1 MFFFS
6 GLFGDVEQIS
16 HFDSY
21 HPVGSTGEII
31 FLGAVVEIGE
41 AIVIASFYLE
51 MADFGAQF
59 YTEAGRYT
67 IIELVFHIHVML
79 FGGKVGIV
87 FPRTALC
94 CSAFAAAVSAAPV
107 TTQGTGVGKHGDVT
121 VAVTFDSGKIKDI
134 KIVKQQENPVLA
146 AKVFTD
152 LKQHVID
159 TNSVQLDA
167 ISGAT
172 FSSKGFLDAVADAA
186 KKAGVTLSK
195 ADKKAIKKA
204 VKALPKESSYDV
216 VVIGAGGAGF
226 SAAIEAKNAG
236 ANVVLLEKMPAV
248 GGNSLISGAEMNAA
262 KNWVQPKLG
271 INDDSPELHAEDT
284 YKGGDMKGDMN
295 VIKVMTHNALDAAK
309 WCRDYLGVRFEDDNL
324 FFFGGHSRKRALIPV
339 GHTGTEF
346 ITKFQAKADELG
358 IPVITNMKAE
368 ELIKDKSGRVVG
380 VKATMN
386 GASYTF
392 NAKGG
397 VVLATGGFGANPEMV
412 KKYNPKIDER
422 FKTTDAPGTTGEA
435 LYMAERAGA
444 QLVNMGY
451 IQTYPICDPISGV
464 IELIADAR
472 FDGAIMLNQEGKR
485 FVEELQRRDVLSEAI
500 LKQTGGYCWVL
511 WNDKI
516 GSISNTV
523 KEHPTE
529 YEAFTKQGI
538 MATCDDLKCVADFT
552 KIPFDSLKGTVNRVS
567 SMTGKGN
574 DKDFNH
580 RSGLVDMTQGKY
592 YVIKAVPS
600 VHHTMG
606 GVRINE
612 KAQALTAEGK
622 AIPGLWAAGE
632 VTGVTHGTNRLGG
645 NAYTDIIVFGRIAGK
660 AAAEAAK

>member
-1 MFFFS
+1 MQFS
-6 GLFGDVEQIS
+6 RALIAGLV
-16 HFDSY
+16 
-21 HPVGSTGEII
+21 
-31 FLGAVVEIGE
+31 
-41 AIVIASFYLE
+41 
-51 MADFGAQF
+51 
-59 YTEAGRYT
+59 
-67 IIELVFHIHVML
+67 
-79 FGGKVGIV
+79 
-87 FPRTALC
+87 

-172 FSSKGFLDAVADAA
+172 FSSKGFLNAVADAA

-622 AIPGLWAAGE
+622 VIPGLWAAGE

>member
-1 MFFFS
+1 MKSTMIKSAVAMVFA
-6 GLFGDVEQIS
+6 
-16 HFDSY
+16 
-21 HPVGSTGEII
+21 VG
-31 FLGAVVEIGE
+31 
-41 AIVIASFYLE
+41 
-51 MADFGAQF
+51 
-59 YTEAGRYT
+59 
-67 IIELVFHIHVML
+67 
-79 FGGKVGIV
+79 
-87 FPRTALC
+87 
-94 CSAFAAAVSAAPV
+94 FAAASMAAPV
-107 TTQGTGVGKHGDVT
+107 TAEGTGVGKHGDIT
-121 VAVTFDSGKIKDI
+121 VAVTFDAGKIQDI
-134 KIVKQQENPVLA
+134 KIVKNAENPILA
-146 AKVFTD
+146 KKVFTD
-152 LKQHVID
+152 LKDQVVALSSTD
-159 TNSVQLDA
+159 VDL

-172 FSSKGFLDAVADAA
+172 FSAKGFIDAVNDAA
-186 KKAGVTLSK
+186 KKAGVTLAK
-195 ADKKAIKKA
+195 ADKKALKKVA
-204 VKALPKESSYDV
+204 RELPKTSNYDV

-226 SAAIEAKNAG
+226 SAAITAKNAG

-271 INDDSPELHAEDT
+271 INDDSPELHAQDT
-284 YKGGDMKGDMN
+284 FKGGDGKGDMK
-295 VIKVMTHNALDAAK
+295 VINVMTHEALDAAK

-346 ITKFQAKADELG
+346 IAKFQAKADELG

-368 ELIKDKSGRVVG
+368 ELIKNKDGRVVG
-380 VKATMN
+380 VKATMD
-386 GASYTF
+386 GSEYTF

-451 IQTYPICDPISGV
+451 IQTYPICDPISGA

-500 LKQTGGYCWVL
+500 LNQTGQYCWVL
-511 WNDKI
+511 WNDNI
-516 GSISNTV
+516 GKISNTV
-523 KEHPTE
+523 KAHANE

-538 MATCDDLKCVADFT
+538 MTTCDDLKCIADFT
-552 KIPFDSLKGTVNRVS
+552 KIPFDQLQKTVKRVS
-567 SMTGKGN
+567 DMAGKGN

-580 RSGLVDMTQGKY
+580 RAGLMDMQQGKY

-600 VHHTMG
+600 THHTMG

-612 KAQALTAEGK
+612 KAEALTAEGK
-622 AIPGLWAAGE
+622 VIPGLWAAGE

-645 NAYTDIIVFGRIAGK
+645 NAYTDIIVFGRIAGEAAAK
-660 AAAEAAK
+660 AAK

>member
-1 MFFFS
+1 MK
-6 GLFGDVEQIS
+6 
-16 HFDSY
+16 
-21 HPVGSTGEII
+21 STMIKS
-31 FLGAVVEIGE
+31 AVAMVF
-41 AIVIASFYLE
+41 A
-51 MADFGAQF
+51 
-59 YTEAGRYT
+59 AG
-67 IIELVFHIHVML
+67 
-79 FGGKVGIV
+79 
-87 FPRTALC
+87 
-94 CSAFAAAVSAAPV
+94 FAAASMAAPV
-107 TTQGTGVGKHGDVT
+107 TAQGTGVGKHGDIT
-121 VAVTFDSGKIKDI
+121 VAVTFDAGKIQDI
-134 KIVKQQENPVLA
+134 KIVKNAENPILA
-146 AKVFTD
+146 KKVFTD
-152 LKQHVID
+152 LKDQVVALSSTD
-159 TNSVQLDA
+159 VDLV
-167 ISGAT
+167 SGAT
-172 FSSKGFLDAVADAA
+172 FSAKGFIDAVNDAA
-186 KKAGVTLSK
+186 KKAGVTLAK
-195 ADKKAIKKA
+195 ADKKALKKA
-204 VKALPKESSYDV
+204 ARELPKTSNYDV

-226 SAAIEAKNAG
+226 SAAITARNAG

-248 GGNSLISGAEMNAA
+248 GGNSLISGAEMNVA

-271 INDDSPELHAEDT
+271 INDDSPELHAQDT
-284 YKGGDMKGDMN
+284 FKGGDGKGDMK
-295 VIKVMTHNALDAAK
+295 VINVMTHQALDAAK

-346 ITKFQAKADELG
+346 IAKFQAKADELG

-368 ELIKDKSGRVVG
+368 ELIKDKDGRVVG
-380 VKATMN
+380 VKATMD
-386 GASYTF
+386 GSEYTF

-451 IQTYPICDPISGV
+451 IQTYPICDPISGA

-500 LKQTGGYCWVL
+500 LNQTGRYCWVL
-511 WNDKI
+511 WNDNI
-516 GSISNTV
+516 GKISNTV
-523 KEHPTE
+523 KAHANE
-529 YEAFTKQGI
+529 YEAFTKQGV
-538 MATCDDLKCVADFT
+538 MATCDDLKCIADFT
-552 KIPFDSLKGTVNRVS
+552 KIPFDQLQKTVKRVS
-567 SMTGKGN
+567 DMAGKGN

-580 RSGLVDMTQGKY
+580 RAGLMDMQQGKY

-600 VHHTMG
+600 THHTMG

-612 KAQALTAEGK
+612 KAEALTAEGK

-645 NAYTDIIVFGRIAGK
+645 NAYTDIIVFGRIAGEAAAK
-660 AAAEAAK
+660 AAK

>member
-1 MFFFS
+1 MK
-6 GLFGDVEQIS
+6 
-16 HFDSY
+16 
-21 HPVGSTGEII
+21 STMIKS
-31 FLGAVVEIGE
+31 AVAMV
-41 AIVIASFYLE
+41 
-51 MADFGAQF
+51 
-59 YTEAGRYT
+59 
-67 IIELVFHIHVML
+67 
-79 FGGKVGIV
+79 
-87 FPRTALC
+87 
-94 CSAFAAAVSAAPV
+94 FAAGFATASMAAPV
-107 TTQGTGVGKHGDVT
+107 TAEGTGVGKHGDIT
-121 VAVTFDSGKIKDI
+121 VAVTFDAGKIQDI
-134 KIVKQQENPVLA
+134 KIVKNAENPILA
-146 AKVFTD
+146 KKVFTD
-152 LKQHVID
+152 LKDQVVALSSTD
-159 TNSVQLDA
+159 VDLV
-167 ISGAT
+167 SGAT
-172 FSSKGFLDAVADAA
+172 FSAKGFIDAVNDAA
-186 KKAGVTLSK
+186 KKAGVTLAK
-195 ADKKAIKKA
+195 ADKKALKKA
-204 VKALPKESSYDV
+204 ARELPKTSNYDV

-226 SAAIEAKNAG
+226 SAAITARNAG

-248 GGNSLISGAEMNAA
+248 GGNSLISGAEMNVA

-271 INDDSPELHAEDT
+271 INDDSPELHAQDT
-284 YKGGDMKGDMN
+284 FKGGDGKGDMK
-295 VIKVMTHNALDAAK
+295 VINVMTHEALDAAK

-346 ITKFQAKADELG
+346 IAKFQAKADELG

-368 ELIKDKSGRVVG
+368 ELIKDKDGRVVG
-380 VKATMN
+380 VKATMD
-386 GASYTF
+386 GSEYTF

-451 IQTYPICDPISGV
+451 IQTYPICDPISGA

-500 LKQTGGYCWVL
+500 LNQTGRYCWVL

-523 KEHPTE
+523 KAHANE

-538 MATCDDLKCVADFT
+538 MTTCDDLKCIADFT
-552 KIPFDSLKGTVNRVS
+552 KIPFDQLRKTVKRVS
-567 SMTGKGN
+567 DMAGKGN

-580 RSGLVDMTQGKY
+580 RAGLMDMQQGKY

-600 VHHTMG
+600 THHTMG

-612 KAQALTAEGK
+612 KAEALTAEGK
-622 AIPGLWAAGE
+622 VIPGLWAAGE

-645 NAYTDIIVFGRIAGK
+645 NAYTDIIVFGRIAGEAAAK
-660 AAAEAAK
+660 AAK

>member
-1 MFFFS
+1 MK
-6 GLFGDVEQIS
+6 
-16 HFDSY
+16 
-21 HPVGSTGEII
+21 STMIKS
-31 FLGAVVEIGE
+31 AVAMVF
-41 AIVIASFYLE
+41 A
-51 MADFGAQF
+51 
-59 YTEAGRYT
+59 AG
-67 IIELVFHIHVML
+67 
-79 FGGKVGIV
+79 
-87 FPRTALC
+87 
-94 CSAFAAAVSAAPV
+94 FAAASMAAPV
-107 TTQGTGVGKHGDVT
+107 TAEGTGVGKHGDIT
-121 VAVTFDSGKIKDI
+121 VAVTFDAGKIQDI
-134 KIVKQQENPVLA
+134 KIVKNAENPILA
-146 AKVFTD
+146 KKVFTD
-152 LKQHVID
+152 LKDQVVALSSTD
-159 TNSVQLDA
+159 VDL

-172 FSSKGFLDAVADAA
+172 FSAKGFIDAVNDAA
-186 KKAGVTLSK
+186 KKAGVTLAK
-195 ADKKAIKKA
+195 ADKKALKKA
-204 VKALPKESSYDV
+204 ARELPKTSNYDV

-226 SAAIEAKNAG
+226 SAAITARNAG

-284 YKGGDMKGDMN
+284 FKGGDGKGDMK
-295 VIKVMTHNALDAAK
+295 VINVMTHQALDAAK

-346 ITKFQAKADELG
+346 IAKFQAKADELG

-368 ELIKDKSGRVVG
+368 ELIKNKDGRVVG
-380 VKATMN
+380 VKATMD
-386 GASYTF
+386 GSEYTF

-422 FKTTDAPGTTGEA
+422 FKTTDAPGSTGEA

-444 QLVNMGY
+444 ELVNMGY
-451 IQTYPICDPISGV
+451 IQTYPICDPLSGA

-500 LKQTGGYCWVL
+500 LNQTGRYCWVL

-523 KEHPTE
+523 KAHANE

-538 MATCDDLKCVADFT
+538 MTTCDDLKCIADFT
-552 KIPFDSLKGTVNRVS
+552 KIPFDQLRKTVKRVS
-567 SMTGKGN
+567 DMAGKGN

-580 RSGLVDMTQGKY
+580 RSGLVDMQQGKY

-600 VHHTMG
+600 THHTMG

-612 KAQALTAEGK
+612 KAEALTAEGK
-622 AIPGLWAAGE
+622 VIPGLWAAGE

-645 NAYTDIIVFGRIAGK
+645 NAYTDIIVFGRIAGEAAAK
-660 AAAEAAK
+660 AAKSVAKRVLQGPMPSLRAPGQGQRPAPEAGAGR

>member
-1 MFFFS
+1 M
-6 GLFGDVEQIS
+6 QI
-16 HFDSY
+16 
-21 HPVGSTGEII
+21 
-31 FLGAVVEIGE
+31 
-41 AIVIASFYLE
+41 
-51 MADFGAQF
+51 
-59 YTEAGRYT
+59 R
-67 IIELVFHIHVML
+67 
-79 FGGKVGIV
+79 K
-87 FPRTALC
+87 AL
-94 CSAFAAAVSAAPV
+94 AAAAVAALFAGSAIAAPV
-107 TTQGTGVGKHGDVT
+107 TQEGTGIGKHGDVT
-121 VAVTFDSGKIKDI
+121 VAVTFDNGKITDI
-134 KIVKQQENPVLA
+134 KVLEQNENPLLGK
-146 AKVFTD
+146 KVFTT
-152 LKQHVID
+152 LKDNIVA
-159 TNSVQLDA
+159 TNSVDVDV

-172 FSSKGFLDAVADAA
+172 VTSRGLLGAVADAA

-195 ADKKAIKKA
+195 ADKKLIRKIEKNI
-204 VKALPKESSYDV
+204 PSESKYDV
-216 VVIGAGGAGF
+216 VVVGAGGAGF
-226 SAAIEAKNAG
+226 AAAIEAKRAG
-236 ANVVLLEKMPAV
+236 ASVVMLEKMPQV

-262 KNWVQPKLG
+262 QNWVQPKLG
-271 INDDSPELHAEDT
+271 ITDDSPELHAEDT
-284 YKGGDMKGDMN
+284 FKGGDGKGDMK
-295 VIKVMTHNALDAAK
+295 VINVMTHNALDAAK

-346 ITKFQAKADELG
+346 ISKFQAKADELG

-368 ELIKDKSGRVVG
+368 ELIKDKDGRVVG
-380 VKATMN
+380 VKATMDGN
-386 GASYTF
+386 TYEF

-444 QLVNMGY
+444 ELVNMGY

-485 FVEELQRRDVLSEAI
+485 FVEELDRRDVLSEAI

-516 GSISNTV
+516 GAISNTV
-523 KEHPTE
+523 KAHPTE

-538 MATCDDLKCVADFT
+538 MKTCDDLKCIADFT
-552 KIPFDSLKGTVNRVS
+552 KIPGEQLEATVKRVS
-567 SMTGKGN
+567 SMAGKGN

-612 KAQALTAEGK
+612 KAQALTKDGK
-622 AIPGLWAAGE
+622 PIPGLWAAGE

>member
-1 MFFFS
+1 MK
-6 GLFGDVEQIS
+6 
-16 HFDSY
+16 
-21 HPVGSTGEII
+21 STMIKS
-31 FLGAVVEIGE
+31 AVAMVF
-41 AIVIASFYLE
+41 A
-51 MADFGAQF
+51 
-59 YTEAGRYT
+59 AG
-67 IIELVFHIHVML
+67 
-79 FGGKVGIV
+79 
-87 FPRTALC
+87 
-94 CSAFAAAVSAAPV
+94 FAAASMAAPV
-107 TTQGTGVGKHGDVT
+107 TAEGTGVGKHGDIT
-121 VAVTFDSGKIKDI
+121 VAVTFDAGKIQDI
-134 KIVKQQENPVLA
+134 KIVKNAENPILA
-146 AKVFTD
+146 KKVFTD
-152 LKQHVID
+152 LKDQVVALSSTD
-159 TNSVQLDA
+159 VDL

-172 FSSKGFLDAVADAA
+172 FSAKGFIDAVNDAA
-186 KKAGVTLSK
+186 KKAGVTLAK
-195 ADKKAIKKA
+195 ADKKALKKA
-204 VKALPKESSYDV
+204 ARELPKTSNYDV

-226 SAAIEAKNAG
+226 SAAITARNAG

-248 GGNSLISGAEMNAA
+248 GGNSLISGAEMNVA

-271 INDDSPELHAEDT
+271 INDDSPELHAQDT
-284 YKGGDMKGDMN
+284 FKGGDGKGDMK
-295 VIKVMTHNALDAAK
+295 VINVMTHEALDAAK

-346 ITKFQAKADELG
+346 IAKFQAKADELG

-368 ELIKDKSGRVVG
+368 ELIKDKDGRVVG
-380 VKATMN
+380 VKATMD
-386 GASYTF
+386 GSEYTF

-422 FKTTDAPGTTGEA
+422 FKTTDAPGSTGEA

-451 IQTYPICDPISGV
+451 IQTYPICDPLSGA

-500 LKQTGGYCWVL
+500 LNQTGQYCWVL
-511 WNDKI
+511 WNDNI

-523 KEHPTE
+523 KAHANE
-529 YEAFTKQGI
+529 YEAFTKQGV
-538 MATCDDLKCVADFT
+538 MATCDDLKCIADFT
-552 KIPFDSLKGTVNRVS
+552 KIPFDQLQKTVKRVS
-567 SMTGKGN
+567 DMAGKGN

-580 RSGLVDMTQGKY
+580 RAGLMDMQQGKY

-600 VHHTMG
+600 THHTMG

-612 KAQALTAEGK
+612 KAEALTAEGK
-622 AIPGLWAAGE
+622 VIPGLWAAGE

-645 NAYTDIIVFGRIAGK
+645 NAYTDIIVFGRIAGEAAAK
-660 AAAEAAK
+660 AAK

>member
-1 MFFFS
+1 MKSTMIKSAVAMVFA
-6 GLFGDVEQIS
+6 
-16 HFDSY
+16 
-21 HPVGSTGEII
+21 VG
-31 FLGAVVEIGE
+31 
-41 AIVIASFYLE
+41 
-51 MADFGAQF
+51 
-59 YTEAGRYT
+59 
-67 IIELVFHIHVML
+67 
-79 FGGKVGIV
+79 
-87 FPRTALC
+87 
-94 CSAFAAAVSAAPV
+94 FAAASMASPV
-107 TTQGTGVGKHGDVT
+107 TAEGTGVGKHGDIT
-121 VAVTFDSGKIKDI
+121 VAVTFDAGKIQDI
-134 KIVKQQENPVLA
+134 KIVKNAENPILA
-146 AKVFTD
+146 KKVFTD
-152 LKQHVID
+152 LKDQVVALSSTD
-159 TNSVQLDA
+159 VDLV
-167 ISGAT
+167 SGAT
-172 FSSKGFLDAVADAA
+172 FSAKGFIDAVNDAA
-186 KKAGVTLSK
+186 KKAGVTLAK
-195 ADKKAIKKA
+195 ADKKALKKA
-204 VKALPKESSYDV
+204 ARELPKTSNYDV

-226 SAAIEAKNAG
+226 SAAITAKNAG

-248 GGNSLISGAEMNAA
+248 GGNSLISGAEMNVA

-271 INDDSPELHAEDT
+271 INDDSPELHAQDT
-284 YKGGDMKGDMN
+284 FKGGDGKGDMK
-295 VIKVMTHNALDAAK
+295 VINVMTHEALDAAK

-346 ITKFQAKADELG
+346 IAKFQAKADELG

-368 ELIKDKSGRVVG
+368 ELIKDKDGRVVG
-380 VKATMN
+380 VKATMD
-386 GASYTF
+386 GSEYTF

-451 IQTYPICDPISGV
+451 IQTYPICDPISGA

-500 LKQTGGYCWVL
+500 LNQTGRYCWVL

-523 KEHPTE
+523 KAHANE

-538 MATCDDLKCVADFT
+538 MTTCDDLKCIADFT
-552 KIPFDSLKGTVNRVS
+552 KIPFDQLRKTVKRVS
-567 SMTGKGN
+567 DMAGKGN

-580 RSGLVDMTQGKY
+580 RAGLMDMQQGKY

-600 VHHTMG
+600 THHTMG

-612 KAQALTAEGK
+612 KAEALTAEGK
-622 AIPGLWAAGE
+622 VIPGLWAAGE

-645 NAYTDIIVFGRIAGK
+645 NAYTDIIVFGRIAGEAAAK
-660 AAAEAAK
+660 AAK

>member
-1 MFFFS
+1 MHFS
-6 GLFGDVEQIS
+6 RALIAGLV
-16 HFDSY
+16 
-21 HPVGSTGEII
+21 
-31 FLGAVVEIGE
+31 
-41 AIVIASFYLE
+41 
-51 MADFGAQF
+51 
-59 YTEAGRYT
+59 
-67 IIELVFHIHVML
+67 
-79 FGGKVGIV
+79 
-87 FPRTALC
+87 
-94 CSAFAAAVSAAPV
+94 CSAFAVAVSAAPV

-204 VKALPKESSYDV
+204 VKTLPKESSYDV

-358 IPVITNMKAE
+358 IPIITNMKAE

>member
-1 MFFFS
+1 MKKLTMISAATLMAVAGFS
-6 GLFGDVEQIS
+6 
-16 HFDSY
+16 
-21 HPVGSTGEII
+21 
-31 FLGAVVEIGE
+31 
-41 AIVIASFYLE
+41 
-51 MADFGAQF
+51 
-59 YTEAGRYT
+59 
-67 IIELVFHIHVML
+67 
-79 FGGKVGIV
+79 
-87 FPRTALC
+87 TALC
-94 CSAFAAAVSAAPV
+94 AAPI
-107 TTQGTGVGKHGDVT
+107 TQEGTGVGKHGDVT
-121 VAVTFDSGKIKDI
+121 VAVTFDNGKIQDI
-134 KIVKQQENPVLA
+134 KVVKEHENPVLS
-146 AKVFTD
+146 KEVFTT
-152 LKQHVID
+152 LKDDVIK
-159 TNSVQLDA
+159 TNSADLDV

-172 FSSKGFLDAVADAA
+172 FSSKGFLDAVKDAA

-195 ADKKAIKKA
+195 ADKKAIKQVA
-204 VKALPKESSYDV
+204 ATLPKVNNYDV

-226 SAAIEAKNAG
+226 SAAITAKVDG

-248 GGNSLISGAEMNAA
+248 GGNSLISGAEMNVAQ
-262 KNWVQPKLG
+262 NWVQPKLG
-271 INDDSPELHAEDT
+271 ITDDSPELHAQDT
-284 YKGGDMKGDMN
+284 FKGGDGKGDMK
-295 VIKVMTHNALDAAK
+295 VINVMTHNALDAAK
-309 WCRDYLGVRFEDDNL
+309 WCRDYLGVNFEPDNL
-324 FFFGGHSRKRALIPV
+324 FFFGGHSRKRALIPF

-346 ITKFQAKADELG
+346 ISKFQAKADELG
-358 IPVITNMKAE
+358 IPVIRNMKAE

-386 GASYTF
+386 GETYTF

-444 QLVNMGY
+444 ELVNMGY

-464 IELIADAR
+464 IELIADSR

-516 GSISNTV
+516 GAISNTV

-538 MATCDDLKCVADFT
+538 MTTCDDLKCIADFT
-552 KIPFDSLKGTVNRVS
+552 KMPLAQLQATVKRVS
-567 SMTGKGN
+567 DMAGKGN
-574 DKDFNH
+574 DKDFHH
-580 RSGLVDMTQGKY
+580 RAGLVDMTQGKY

-600 VHHTMG
+600 THHTMG

-612 KAQALTAEGK
+612 KAQVLTKDGK
-622 AIPGLWAAGE
+622 VIPGLWAAGE

-645 NAYTDIIVFGRIAGK
+645 NAYTDIIVFGRIAGDAAAK
-660 AAAEAAK
+660 AAK

>member
-1 MFFFS
+1 MKLRTTLLTAAIG
-6 GLFGDVEQIS
+6 GLF
-16 HFDSY
+16 
-21 HPVGSTGEII
+21 
-31 FLGAVVEIGE
+31 AV
-41 AIVIASFYLE
+41 
-51 MADFGAQF
+51 
-59 YTEAGRYT
+59 
-67 IIELVFHIHVML
+67 
-79 FGGKVGIV
+79 
-87 FPRTALC
+87 TA
-94 CSAFAAAVSAAPV
+94 FAAPV
-107 TTQGTGVGKHGDVT
+107 TQEGTGVGKHGDIT
-121 VAVTFDSGKIKDI
+121 VAVTFDEGRITDI
-134 KIVKQQENPVLA
+134 KIVKNQENPVLA
-146 AKVFTD
+146 KKVFTD
-152 LKQHVID
+152 LKDHVVQS
-159 TNSVQLDA
+159 NSADLDV

-172 FSSKGFLDAVADAA
+172 FSSKGFLDAVKDAA
-186 KKAGVTLSK
+186 QKAGVTLSK
-195 ADKKAIKKA
+195 ADKKALKKA
-204 VKALPKESSYDV
+204 AVNLPKESSYDV

-248 GGNSLISGAEMNAA
+248 GGNSLISGAEMNVA

-271 INDDSPELHAEDT
+271 ITDDSPELHAEDT
-284 YKGGDMKGDMN
+284 YKGGDKKGDMK
-295 VIKVMTHNALDAAK
+295 VINVMTHQALDAAL
-309 WCRDYLGVRFEDDNL
+309 WCRDYLGVNFEEDNL

-346 ITKFQAKADELG
+346 IAKFQAKADELG

-368 ELIKDKSGRVVG
+368 ELIKDKDGRVVG
-380 VKATMN
+380 VKATMDGN
-386 GASYTF
+386 TYTF

-422 FKTTDAPGTTGEA
+422 FKTTDAPGATGEA

-444 QLVNMGY
+444 ELVNMSY

-485 FVEELQRRDVLSEAI
+485 FVEELERRDVLSEAI
-500 LKQTGGYCWVL
+500 LKQTGAYCWVL

-516 GSISNTV
+516 GAISNTV
-523 KEHPTE
+523 KAHPTE

-538 MATCDDLKCVADFT
+538 MKTCDDLKCIADFT
-552 KIPFDSLKGTVNRVS
+552 KIPFDQLKATTDRVT
-567 SMTGKGN
+567 SMAGKGN

-580 RSGLVDMTQGKY
+580 RSGLVDMSQGKY

-600 VHHTMG
+600 THHTMG

-612 KAQALTAEGK
+612 KAQALTKDGQV
-622 AIPGLWAAGE
+622 IPGLWAAGE

>member
-1 MFFFS
+1 MQFS
-6 GLFGDVEQIS
+6 RALIAGLV
-16 HFDSY
+16 
-21 HPVGSTGEII
+21 
-31 FLGAVVEIGE
+31 
-41 AIVIASFYLE
+41 
-51 MADFGAQF
+51 
-59 YTEAGRYT
+59 
-67 IIELVFHIHVML
+67 
-79 FGGKVGIV
+79 
-87 FPRTALC
+87 

-612 KAQALTAEGK
+612 KAQALTAEDK

>member
-1 MFFFS
+1 MK
-6 GLFGDVEQIS
+6 
-16 HFDSY
+16 
-21 HPVGSTGEII
+21 STMIKS
-31 FLGAVVEIGE
+31 AVAMVF
-41 AIVIASFYLE
+41 A
-51 MADFGAQF
+51 
-59 YTEAGRYT
+59 AG
-67 IIELVFHIHVML
+67 
-79 FGGKVGIV
+79 
-87 FPRTALC
+87 
-94 CSAFAAAVSAAPV
+94 FAAASMAAPV
-107 TTQGTGVGKHGDVT
+107 TAEGTGVGKHGDIT
-121 VAVTFDSGKIKDI
+121 VAVTFDAGKIQDI
-134 KIVKQQENPVLA
+134 KIVKNAENPILA
-146 AKVFTD
+146 KKVFTD
-152 LKQHVID
+152 LKDQVVALSSTD
-159 TNSVQLDA
+159 VDL

-172 FSSKGFLDAVADAA
+172 FSAKGFIDAVNDAA
-186 KKAGVTLSK
+186 KKAGVTLAK
-195 ADKKAIKKA
+195 ADKKALKKA
-204 VKALPKESSYDV
+204 ARELPKTSNYDV

-226 SAAIEAKNAG
+226 SAAITARNAG

-284 YKGGDMKGDMN
+284 FKGGDGKGDMK
-295 VIKVMTHNALDAAK
+295 VINVMTHQALDAAK

-346 ITKFQAKADELG
+346 IAKFQAKADELG

-368 ELIKDKSGRVVG
+368 ELIKNKDGRVVG
-380 VKATMN
+380 VKATMD
-386 GASYTF
+386 GSEYTF

-451 IQTYPICDPISGV
+451 IQTYPICDPISGA

-500 LKQTGGYCWVL
+500 LNQTGQYCWVL
-511 WNDKI
+511 WNDNI
-516 GSISNTV
+516 GKISNTV
-523 KEHPTE
+523 KAHANE

-538 MATCDDLKCVADFT
+538 MTTCDDLKCIADFT
-552 KIPFDSLKGTVNRVS
+552 KIPFDQLQKTVKRVS
-567 SMTGKGN
+567 DMAGKGN

-580 RSGLVDMTQGKY
+580 RAGLMDMQQGKY

-600 VHHTMG
+600 THHTMG

-612 KAQALTAEGK
+612 KAEALTAEGK
-622 AIPGLWAAGE
+622 VIPGLWAAGE

-645 NAYTDIIVFGRIAGK
+645 NAYTDIIVFGRIAGEAAAK
-660 AAAEAAK
+660 AAK

>member
-1 MFFFS
+1 MK
-6 GLFGDVEQIS
+6 
-16 HFDSY
+16 
-21 HPVGSTGEII
+21 STMIKS
-31 FLGAVVEIGE
+31 AVAMVF
-41 AIVIASFYLE
+41 A
-51 MADFGAQF
+51 
-59 YTEAGRYT
+59 AG
-67 IIELVFHIHVML
+67 
-79 FGGKVGIV
+79 
-87 FPRTALC
+87 
-94 CSAFAAAVSAAPV
+94 FAAASMAAPV
-107 TTQGTGVGKHGDVT
+107 TAEGTGVGKHGDIT
-121 VAVTFDSGKIKDI
+121 VAVTFDAGKIQDI
-134 KIVKQQENPVLA
+134 KIVKNAENPILA
-146 AKVFTD
+146 KKVFTD
-152 LKQHVID
+152 LKDQVVALSSTD
-159 TNSVQLDA
+159 VDL

-172 FSSKGFLDAVADAA
+172 FSAKGFIDAVNDAA
-186 KKAGVTLSK
+186 KKAGVTLAK
-195 ADKKAIKKA
+195 ADKKALKKA
-204 VKALPKESSYDV
+204 ARELPKTSNYDV

-226 SAAIEAKNAG
+226 SAAITAKNAG

-248 GGNSLISGAEMNAA
+248 GGNSLISGAEMNVA

-271 INDDSPELHAEDT
+271 INDDSPELHAQDT
-284 YKGGDMKGDMN
+284 FKGGDGKGDMK
-295 VIKVMTHNALDAAK
+295 VINVMTHQALDAAK

-346 ITKFQAKADELG
+346 IAKFQAKADELG

-368 ELIKDKSGRVVG
+368 ELIKDKDGRVVG
-380 VKATMN
+380 VKATMD
-386 GASYTF
+386 GSEYTF

-451 IQTYPICDPISGV
+451 IQTYPICDPISGA

-500 LKQTGGYCWVL
+500 LNQTGRYCWVL

-523 KEHPTE
+523 KAHANE

-538 MATCDDLKCVADFT
+538 MTTCDDLKCIADFT
-552 KIPFDSLKGTVNRVS
+552 KIPFDQLQKTVKRVS
-567 SMTGKGN
+567 DMAGKGN

-580 RSGLVDMTQGKY
+580 RAGLMDMQQGKY

-600 VHHTMG
+600 THHTMG

-612 KAQALTAEGK
+612 KAEALTAEGK
-622 AIPGLWAAGE
+622 VIPGLWAAGE

-645 NAYTDIIVFGRIAGK
+645 NAYTDIIVFGRIAGEAAAK
-660 AAAEAAK
+660 AAK

>member
-1 MFFFS
+1 MKSTMIKSAVAMVFA
-6 GLFGDVEQIS
+6 
-16 HFDSY
+16 
-21 HPVGSTGEII
+21 VG
-31 FLGAVVEIGE
+31 
-41 AIVIASFYLE
+41 
-51 MADFGAQF
+51 
-59 YTEAGRYT
+59 
-67 IIELVFHIHVML
+67 
-79 FGGKVGIV
+79 
-87 FPRTALC
+87 
-94 CSAFAAAVSAAPV
+94 FAAASMAAPV
-107 TTQGTGVGKHGDVT
+107 TAEGTGVGKHGDIT
-121 VAVTFDSGKIKDI
+121 VAVTFDAGKIQDI
-134 KIVKQQENPVLA
+134 KLVKNAENPILA
-146 AKVFTD
+146 KKVFTD
-152 LKQHVID
+152 LKDQVVALSSTD
-159 TNSVQLDA
+159 VDLV
-167 ISGAT
+167 SGAT
-172 FSSKGFLDAVADAA
+172 FSAKGFIDAVNDAA
-186 KKAGVTLSK
+186 KKAGVTLAK
-195 ADKKAIKKA
+195 ADKKALKKA
-204 VKALPKESSYDV
+204 ARELPKTSNYDV

-226 SAAIEAKNAG
+226 SAAITARNAG

-284 YKGGDMKGDMN
+284 FKGGDGKGDMK
-295 VIKVMTHNALDAAK
+295 VINVMTHQALDAAK

-346 ITKFQAKADELG
+346 IAKFQAKADELG

-368 ELIKDKSGRVVG
+368 ELIKNKDGRVVG
-380 VKATMN
+380 VKATMD
-386 GASYTF
+386 GSEYTF

-451 IQTYPICDPISGV
+451 IQTYPICDPISGA

-500 LKQTGGYCWVL
+500 LNQTGRYCWVL

-523 KEHPTE
+523 KAHANE

-538 MATCDDLKCVADFT
+538 MTTCDDLKCIADFT
-552 KIPFDSLKGTVNRVS
+552 KIPFDQLQKTVKRVS
-567 SMTGKGN
+567 DMAGKGN

-580 RSGLVDMTQGKY
+580 RAGLMDMQQGKY

-600 VHHTMG
+600 THHTMG

-612 KAQALTAEGK
+612 KAEALTAEGK
-622 AIPGLWAAGE
+622 VIPGLWAAGE

-645 NAYTDIIVFGRIAGK
+645 NAYTDIIVFGRIAGEAAAK
-660 AAAEAAK
+660 AAK

>member
-1 MFFFS
+1 MHFS
-6 GLFGDVEQIS
+6 RALIAGLV
-16 HFDSY
+16 
-21 HPVGSTGEII
+21 
-31 FLGAVVEIGE
+31 
-41 AIVIASFYLE
+41 
-51 MADFGAQF
+51 
-59 YTEAGRYT
+59 
-67 IIELVFHIHVML
+67 
-79 FGGKVGIV
+79 
-87 FPRTALC
+87 

-339 GHTGTEF
+339 GHTGTEY

-358 IPVITNMKAE
+358 IPIITNMKAE

>member
-1 MFFFS
+1 MHFS
-6 GLFGDVEQIS
+6 RALIAGLV
-16 HFDSY
+16 
-21 HPVGSTGEII
+21 
-31 FLGAVVEIGE
+31 
-41 AIVIASFYLE
+41 
-51 MADFGAQF
+51 
-59 YTEAGRYT
+59 
-67 IIELVFHIHVML
+67 
-79 FGGKVGIV
+79 
-87 FPRTALC
+87 
-94 CSAFAAAVSAAPV
+94 CSVFAAAVSAAPV

-195 ADKKAIKKA
+195 ADKKAIKKV
-204 VKALPKESSYDV
+204 VKTLPKESTYDV

-529 YEAFTKQGI
+529 HEAFTKQGI

>member
-1 MFFFS
+1 MFKKTLLS
-6 GLFGDVEQIS
+6 
-16 HFDSY
+16 
-21 HPVGSTGEII
+21 
-31 FLGAVVEIGE
+31 
-41 AIVIASFYLE
+41 
-51 MADFGAQF
+51 
-59 YTEAGRYT
+59 
-67 IIELVFHIHVML
+67 
-79 FGGKVGIV
+79 
-87 FPRTALC
+87 
-94 CSAFAAAVSAAPV
+94 AAALLAAGTLSSSVFAAPV
-107 TTQGTGVGKHGDVT
+107 TAEGTGVGKHGDIT
-121 VAVTFDSGKIKDI
+121 VAVTFDAGKIQDI
-134 KIVKQQENPVLA
+134 KIVKNAENPILA
-146 AKVFTD
+146 KKVFTD
-152 LKQHVID
+152 LKDQVVALSSTD
-159 TNSVQLDA
+159 VDLV
-167 ISGAT
+167 SGAT
-172 FSSKGFLDAVADAA
+172 FSAKGFIDAVNDAA
-186 KKAGVTLSK
+186 KKAGVTLAK
-195 ADKKAIKKA
+195 ADKKALKKA
-204 VKALPKESSYDV
+204 ARELPKTSNYDV

-226 SAAIEAKNAG
+226 SAAITARNAG

-248 GGNSLISGAEMNAA
+248 GGNSLISGAEMNVA

-271 INDDSPELHAEDT
+271 INDDSPELHAQDT
-284 YKGGDMKGDMN
+284 FKGGDGKGDMK
-295 VIKVMTHNALDAAK
+295 VINVMTHQALDAAK

-346 ITKFQAKADELG
+346 IAKFQAKADELG

-368 ELIKDKSGRVVG
+368 ELIKDKDGRVVG
-380 VKATMN
+380 VKATMD
-386 GASYTF
+386 GSEYTF

-451 IQTYPICDPISGV
+451 IQTYPICDPISGA

-500 LKQTGGYCWVL
+500 LNQTGQYCWVL
-511 WNDKI
+511 WNDNI
-516 GSISNTV
+516 GKISNTV
-523 KEHPTE
+523 KAHANE

-538 MATCDDLKCVADFT
+538 MTTCDDLKCIADFT
-552 KIPFDSLKGTVNRVS
+552 KIPFDQLQKTVKRVS
-567 SMTGKGN
+567 DMAGKGN

-580 RSGLVDMTQGKY
+580 RAGLMDMQQGKY

-600 VHHTMG
+600 THHTMG

-612 KAQALTAEGK
+612 KAEALTAEGK
-622 AIPGLWAAGE
+622 VIPGLWAAGE

-645 NAYTDIIVFGRIAGK
+645 NAYTDIIVFGRIAGEAAAK
-660 AAAEAAK
+660 AAK

>member
-1 MFFFS
+1 MK
-6 GLFGDVEQIS
+6 
-16 HFDSY
+16 
-21 HPVGSTGEII
+21 STMIKS
-31 FLGAVVEIGE
+31 AVAMVF
-41 AIVIASFYLE
+41 A
-51 MADFGAQF
+51 
-59 YTEAGRYT
+59 AG
-67 IIELVFHIHVML
+67 
-79 FGGKVGIV
+79 
-87 FPRTALC
+87 
-94 CSAFAAAVSAAPV
+94 FAAASMAAPV
-107 TTQGTGVGKHGDVT
+107 TAEGTGVGKHGDIT
-121 VAVTFDSGKIKDI
+121 VAVTFDAGKIQDI
-134 KIVKQQENPVLA
+134 KIVKNAENPILA
-146 AKVFTD
+146 KKVFTD
-152 LKQHVID
+152 LKDQVVALSSTD
-159 TNSVQLDA
+159 VDLV
-167 ISGAT
+167 SGAT
-172 FSSKGFLDAVADAA
+172 FSAKGFIDAVNDAA
-186 KKAGVTLSK
+186 KKAGVTLAK
-195 ADKKAIKKA
+195 ADKKALKKA
-204 VKALPKESSYDV
+204 ARELPKTSNYDV

-226 SAAIEAKNAG
+226 SAAITARNAG

-248 GGNSLISGAEMNAA
+248 GGNSLISGAEMNVA

-271 INDDSPELHAEDT
+271 INDDSPELHAQDT
-284 YKGGDMKGDMN
+284 FKGGDGKGDMK
-295 VIKVMTHNALDAAK
+295 VINVMTHEALDAAK

-346 ITKFQAKADELG
+346 IAKFQAKADELG

-368 ELIKDKSGRVVG
+368 ELIKDKDGRVVG
-380 VKATMN
+380 VKATMD
-386 GASYTF
+386 GSEYTF

-422 FKTTDAPGTTGEA
+422 FKTTDAPGSTGEA

-444 QLVNMGY
+444 ELVNMGY
-451 IQTYPICDPISGV
+451 IQTYPICDPLSGA

-500 LKQTGGYCWVL
+500 LNQTGRYCWVL

-523 KEHPTE
+523 KAHANE

-538 MATCDDLKCVADFT
+538 MTTCDDLKCIADFT
-552 KIPFDSLKGTVNRVS
+552 KIPFDQLQKTVKRVS
-567 SMTGKGN
+567 DMAGKGN

-580 RSGLVDMTQGKY
+580 RSGLVDMQQGKY

-600 VHHTMG
+600 THHTMG

-612 KAQALTAEGK
+612 KAEALTAEGK
-622 AIPGLWAAGE
+622 VIPGLWAAGE

-645 NAYTDIIVFGRIAGK
+645 NAYTDIIVFGRIAGEAAAK
-660 AAAEAAK
+660 AAK